1 MKQQE
6 TNQLV
11 AIAIFSLE
19 QFGNVIVSDAIREDF
34 LKECKSRSIM
44 VNGGAFINGPIAL
57 LDGITINLDNRGG
70 QIFYV

>member
-6 TNQLV
+6 KNQLV

-34 LKECKSRSIM
+34 LKECKSRSLM
-44 VNGGAFINGPIAL
+44 VSGGAFISGPIAL
-57 LDGITINLDNRGG
+57 LNGITINLDNLGG